1 MRTEEKIIERLRK
14 LPPQHL
20 DKVLNFIDYILEQIQ
35 NQEAA
40 ADGDAGSRPI
50 PESNRRYK
58 GEELVKRLRELSRE
72 D

>member
-40 ADGDAGSRPI
+40 A
-50 PESNRRYK
+50 EYNQ
-58 GEELVKRLRELSRE
+58 
-72 D
+72 